1 MKQQPSLFDSPAEP
15 SGAPLALQIEGSKTQ
30 LSRAQKQFNQL
41 LRDITRLRERLAE
54 WNAYPSR
61 FQQLVE
67 QQRSLLVRLREA
79 RIRLCEAFDTA
90 LLGKG
95 LGKKLRA
102 TAHDVL
108 EFLLRPLI
116 EEVPD
121 DALLAM
127 AARHDIDVDRSGAAT
142 GSMGM
147 IESLASEAFGAEFE
161 AGHDASTPEELLDQ
175 LRERVAAE
183 RAARRKPRARSEK
196 ARQREA
202 QAEQLAKDASQALR
216 EVYRKLARELHPDR
230 IADEAERARK
240 TGLMQEVNRAYQARD
255 LLTLLQLQW
264 RIEQIDPAGM
274 AGLEDEK
281 LARFIHTLKDQV
293 KALRDEIEAESRPY
307 RIGFGE
313 PPPRDLQPRHV
324 EREFAR
330 QRVEIEQE
338 LAMVTRDLRRY
349 ADPAELK
356 RDLQGPLRALIDE
369 QAFFDRLLA
378 DPQFLE
384 GMIRR

>member
-1 MKQQPSLFDSPAEP
+1 MKQQSSLFDSPADRCGE
-15 SGAPLALQIEGSKTQ
+15 LVLQIAGSKSQ

-41 LRDITRLRERLAE
+41 LGDITRLRERLAE
-54 WNAYPSR
+54 WNAFSPR
-61 FQQLVE
+61 FQQLAE
-67 QQRSLLVRLREA
+67 QQRVQLERLREA
-79 RIRLCEAFDTA
+79 RIRLCEAFDVA

-102 TAHDVL
+102 TAHEVL

-116 EEVPD
+116 EEDPGE
-121 DALLAM
+121 ALLAM
-127 AARHDIDVDRSGAAT
+127 AARHDIEVDQSGAAAR
-142 GSMGM
+142 SVEM
-147 IESLASEAFGAEFE
+147 IESLAGEVFGVEFE
-161 AGHDASTPEELLDQ
+161 AGHGASTPEELLDQ
-175 LRERVAAE
+175 LRERLAAAAD

-230 IADEAERARK
+230 IADEAERTRK
-240 TGLMQEVNRAYQARD
+240 TGLMQEVNRAYEARD

-264 RIEQIDPAGM
+264 RIEQIDPASM

-281 LARFIHTLKDQV
+281 LTRFIHTLKDQV
-293 KALRDEIEAESRPY
+293 KALREEIEAESQPY

-313 PPPRDLQPRHV
+313 PPPRQLRPRHV
-324 EREFAR
+324 EHEFAR
-330 QRVEIEQE
+330 QRAEIEQE
-338 LAMVTRDLRRY
+338 LAMATRDLRRY

-356 RDLQGPLRALIDE
+356 RDLRGPLRALLDE
-369 QAFFDRLLA
+369 EAFFAGLLA
-378 DPQFLE
+378 GPQFWKE
-384 GMIRR
+384 